1 MSQYGPRPQQIEPS
15 DDDGD
20 VLTTV
25 GGVTQWA
32 PSASGIQTIVP
43 GSNVTVDDTDPL
55 NPIVNALAD
64 IETIDEAITALPS
77 KVHRWKF
84 DESSGASVAD
94 SVGSLGLTL
103 SGTYTRNV
111 TTPGGKGTT
120 FGAGAFAVSS
130 GLGSLPVGAAARCIL
145 IIFKTDAVYSASVE
159 RTLFAYGTTAA
170 RALCM
175 LTTDSSGG
183 ANRPNVFALAGT
195 DAALLGNTLAS
206 DTKWHVGAFGVVP
219 NRGVIAYLDGDQL
232 IQNASADLN
241 TTNSGNFHVGETV
254 AGAVRFLGDIDEVVA
269 MNAWP
274 GKASLD
280 RLYRALQN
288 AL

>member
-1 MSQYGPRPQQIEPS
+1 MSRLTRPHNVEPS
-15 DDDGD
+15 TDEDD
-20 VLTTV
+20 VLTTI
-25 GGVTQWA
+25 GGVATWA
-32 PSASGIQTIVP
+32 PGASGLQSVVA
-43 GSNVTVDDTDPL
+43 GSNITVDDTDPL
-55 NPIVNALAD
+55 NPIVSALAD
-64 IETIDEAITALPS
+64 IETIEEAITALPS
-77 KVHRWKF
+77 KIHRWKF

-120 FGAGAFAVSS
+120 FGSGAFAVSS
-130 GLGSLPVGAAARCIL
+130 GLGSLPVGAAGRCIL
-145 IIFKTDAVYSASVE
+145 ALFKTDAVYSSSVE

-183 ANRPNVFALAGT
+183 SNRPNVFALAGT
-195 DAALLGNTLAS
+195 DAANLGNTIAS
-206 DTKWHVGAFGVVP
+206 DTQWHLAAFGVIP
-219 NRGVIAYLDGDQL
+219 NRGIIAYIDGLLL
-232 IQNASADLN
+232 IQNASADLV
-241 TTNSGNFHVGETV
+241 TTNSGNFHVGESV
-254 AGAVRFLGDIDEVVA
+254 GATNRFTGDIDEVVA
-269 MNAWP
+269 MSAWP
-274 GKASLD
+274 GKSRLD